1 MLSVRKLSI
10 IFLIALL
17 PSLSDADS
25 ADSKLLAEGR
35 VDDAIASLQR
45 RISNSANDAESYN
58 LLCRAYFTLSDWD
71 KGVVAC
77 EKAVSLEPENA
88 QYHLW
93 LGRLYGEKADHSHFL
108 GAAGLA
114 KKVRSEFE
122 TAVRLNPNSAEA
134 RTDLAEFYLE
144 APGIVGGGR
153 DKAEAQAQ
161 KLATMDPVRAGWV
174 KGRLAEKKKD
184 LVSAENEYRA
194 AIEASHGAGL
204 AWLNLAFFYRHT
216 GRLDAMEEA
225 IRHAS
230 SAPMDQPEVLMES
243 AEMLLRAKRNLPQAT
258 QLLRRYLSSTPTA
271 EAAPAFKAH
280 YLLGTALEQ
289 QGDKPAAAQEYR
301 ASLSLAKSFA
311 LAQNALDRVTRQVA
325 DVVNP
330 H

>member
-1 MLSVRKLSI
+1 MFSVKKLA
-10 IFLIALL
+10 FLFLLTLL
-17 PSLSDADS
+17 PSLSAADP

-45 RISNSANDAESYN
+45 RISSAPKDAESYN
-58 LLCRAYFTLSDWD
+58 LLCRAYFTLGEWD
-71 KGVVAC
+71 KGISAC
-77 EKAVSLEPENA
+77 EKAATLDPENA

-93 LGRLYGEKADHSHFL
+93 LGRVYGEKADHANFWS
-108 GAAGLA
+108 AAGLA
-114 KKVRSEFE
+114 GKVRNEFE

-161 KLATMDPVRAGWV
+161 KLATMDPIKAGWV

-184 LVSAENEYRA
+184 LVSAEKEYRA
-194 AIEASHGAGL
+194 AIEGSHGAAL
-204 AWLNLAFFYRHT
+204 AWLNLALFYRHT
-216 GRLDAMEEA
+216 ARLDQMEDA

-230 SAPMDQPEVLMES
+230 SAQINQPEVLMES
-243 AEMLLRAKRNLPQAT
+243 AEMLLRAKRDLPQAT
-258 QLLRRYLSSTPTA
+258 QLLRRYLPPSPTV

-301 ASLSLAKSFA
+301 ACLSLAKSFT
-311 LAQNALDRVTRQVA
+311 LAQTALERLNREVA
-325 DVVNP
+325 DIANQN
-330 H
+330 

>member
-1 MLSVRKLSI
+1 MFAVKKLPI
-10 IFLIALL
+10 LLLLALL
-17 PSLSDADS
+17 PSLSAADS
-25 ADSKLLAEGR
+25 SDSKLLAEGR

-45 RISNSANDAESYN
+45 RINSAPSDAQSYN
-58 LLCRAYFTLSDWD
+58 LLCRAYFTLGEWD
-71 KGVVAC
+71 KGISAC
-77 EKAVSLEPENA
+77 EKAVSLDPENA

-93 LGRLYGEKADHSHFL
+93 LGRIYGEKADHVGFFS
-108 GAAGLA
+108 AAGMA
-114 KKVRSEFE
+114 KKVRNEFE

-161 KLATMDPVRAGWV
+161 RLATMDPLRAGWV

-184 LVSAENEYRA
+184 FVSAEKEYRA
-194 AIEASHGAGL
+194 AIEASHGAAL

-216 GRLDAMEEA
+216 ARLDAMEDA
-225 IRHAS
+225 IRNAS
-230 SAPMDQPEVLMES
+230 SAPLDQPEVLMES
-243 AEMLLRAKRNLPQAT
+243 AEILLRAKRDVPQAT
-258 QLLRRYLSSTPTA
+258 QLLRRYLSPGPTV

-289 QGDKPAAAQEYR
+289 QGDKAAASEQYR
-301 ASLSLAKSFA
+301 ASLSLAKSFTV
-311 LAQNALDRVTRQVA
+311 AQSALDRLNRQVA
-325 DVVNP
+325 DIANP

>member
-1 MLSVRKLSI
+1 M
-10 IFLIALL
+10 
-17 PSLSDADS
+17 SLD
-25 ADSKLLAEGR
+25 
-35 VDDAIASLQR
+35 
-45 RISNSANDAESYN
+45 
-58 LLCRAYFTLSDWD
+58 
-71 KGVVAC
+71 
-77 EKAVSLEPENA
+77 PENA

-93 LGRLYGEKADHSHFL
+93 LGRIYGEKADHAGFWS
-108 GAAGLA
+108 AAGMA
-114 KKVRSEFE
+114 KKVRGEFE

-161 KLATMDPVRAGWV
+161 KLATMDPVKAGWV

-194 AIEASHGAGL
+194 AIEASHGAAL
-204 AWLNLAFFYRHT
+204 AWLNLAFFYRHN
-216 GRLDAMEEA
+216 GRLDAMEDA

-243 AEMLLRAKRNLPQAT
+243 AEMLLRSKRDLPQAI

-311 LAQNALDRVTRQVA
+311 LAQNALDRVNRQVA